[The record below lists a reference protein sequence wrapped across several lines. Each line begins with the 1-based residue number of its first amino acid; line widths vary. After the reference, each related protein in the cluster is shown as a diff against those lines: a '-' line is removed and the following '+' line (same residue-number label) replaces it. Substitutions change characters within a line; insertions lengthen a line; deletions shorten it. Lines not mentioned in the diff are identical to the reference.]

1 MFRIASAM
9 AVLGGVQA
17 TEWTTAIVNRVG
29 TSAATRFM
37 RAKVAGQQV
46 GSETMIWGAVRGLFD
61 AEPDLTFTVREV
73 TGLDPMFCTWTE
85 VSTIG
90 SISGT
95 AYGVGGAT
103 AEGLVSL
110 DLDSVNLEETST
122 STMVLDITDA
132 DGTTIGCGVLTGSTQ
147 SNVVR
152 AWKRVFGRSGLTP
165 TDELSALL

>member
-29 TSAATRFM
+29 TGTARFM

-46 GSETMIWGAVRGLFD
+46 GSETMIWAAVRGHLD

-95 AYGVGGAT
+95 PYGVGGAT

-110 DLDSVNLEETST
+110 DLGSVNLEDTST
-122 STMVLDITDA
+122 SHMVLDITDA
-132 DGTTIGCGVLTGSTQ
+132 DDTTIGCGVLTGSTQ

-152 AWKRVFGRSGLTP
+152 AWKRVFGRTGLTP

>member
-29 TSAATRFM
+29 TGTARFM

-46 GSETMIWGAVRGLFD
+46 GSETMIWGAVKGILD
-61 AEPDLTFTVREV
+61 PEPDLTFTVREV

-90 SISGT
+90 AISGT

-110 DLDSVNLEETST
+110 DL
-122 STMVLDITDA
+122 
-132 DGTTIGCGVLTGSTQ
+132 G
-147 SNVVR
+147 
-152 AWKRVFGRSGLTP
+152 
-165 TDELSALL
+165 

>member
-9 AVLGGVQA
+9 AVLCGVQA
-17 TEWTTAIVNRVG
+17 TEWTTTNVNRVG

-37 RAKVAGQQV
+37 RAKVVGQRV
-46 GSETMIWGAVRGLFD
+46 GSETMIWAAVRGLFD

-147 SNVVR
+147 SSVVR
-152 AWKRVFGRSGLTP
+152 AWKRVFGKTGLTP